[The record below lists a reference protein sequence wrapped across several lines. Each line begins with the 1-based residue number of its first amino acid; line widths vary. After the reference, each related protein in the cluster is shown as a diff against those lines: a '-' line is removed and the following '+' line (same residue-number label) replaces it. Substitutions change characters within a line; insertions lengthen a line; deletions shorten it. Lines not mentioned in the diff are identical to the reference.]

1 MGELKTLREQ
11 QETLVARAKEL
22 NHKLFLA
29 GLGIV
34 SKAEAESGKLLDK
47 YAAAGAQALG
57 AEAEGKARAL
67 LVARGLAD
75 SLSESAKGTDI
86 KALAESLTDNAKELI
101 DSLPEK
107 RKAFY
112 EQLVE
117 AGREERGEGSNE
129 LALAGLG
136 ALVAARN
143 KGQSLFNELV
153 AAGSNRQG

>member
-47 YAAAGAQALG
+47 YAAAGAEAFG

-67 LVARGLAD
+67 LVARGLG
-75 SLSESAKGTDI
+75 EKAKSTDI
-86 KALAESLTDNAKELI
+86 KALADSLTGSAKELI

-117 AGREERGEGSNE
+117 AGREESGDASNE

-136 ALVAARN
+136 ALAAARS

-153 AAGSNRQG
+153 AAGSSRQG

>member
-11 QETLVARAKEL
+11 QETLVARAKDL

-34 SKAEAESGKLLDK
+34 SKAEAESDKLLDK
-47 YAAAGAQALG
+47 YASTG
-57 AEAEGKARAL
+57 AEVFGEQAQGKGRVL
-67 LVARGLAD
+67 LAARGLVD
-75 SLSESAKGTDI
+75 SLGKSAKDADI
-86 KALAESLTDNAKELI
+86 KALADSLTDNAKGLI
-101 DSLPEK
+101 DALPEK

-112 EQLVE
+112 EQLV
-117 AGREERGEGSNE
+117 ATGRTEGTAANNE

-136 ALVAARN
+136 ALLAARN
-143 KGQSLFNELV
+143 KSQSLFNELV